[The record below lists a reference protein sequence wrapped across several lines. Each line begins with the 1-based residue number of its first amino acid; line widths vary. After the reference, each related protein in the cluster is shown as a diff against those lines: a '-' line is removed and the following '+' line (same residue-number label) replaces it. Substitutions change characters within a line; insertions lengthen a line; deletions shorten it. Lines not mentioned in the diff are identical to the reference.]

1 MGCMHLPVVRPFRFG
16 ALVGLISAGPGNP
29 LGKKKAC
36 GETPQAFFDSVK
48 QEAFTS

>member
-1 MGCMHLPVVRPFRFG
+1 MHLPVVRPFRFG

-29 LGKKKAC
+29 LGKKKAS

>member
-1 MGCMHLPVVRPFRFG
+1 MHLPAMRPFRFG

-36 GETPQAFFDSVK
+36 GETPQAFLISVK
-48 QEAFTS
+48 RGTLTS